1 MNGFGEAQAGSITSG
16 EQGPVFARRHTDQEL
31 RYFLGTENDRQF
43 VRGCGGRDD
52 VFEVPPAAE
61 GDLVEEPQSG
71 YSDGDGAGGQLFF
84 LGEMELVSPNLLFSQ
99 NIGWLAEIA
108 SELRDLRQ
116 IDGLGPGGEITNL
129 HVFQHATAKR
139 CHGKAP

>member
-1 MNGFGEAQAGSITSG
+1 MELLLCSHSLSLRSFSMTPLRRRMLEDMQIRNLSAGTQAIYLAQVS
-16 EQGPVFARRHTDQEL
+16 QFAR
-31 RYFLGTENDRQF
+31 YF
-43 VRGCGGRDD
+43 
-52 VFEVPPAAE
+52 
-61 GDLVEEPQSG
+61 
-71 YSDGDGAGGQLFF
+71 SDGDGAGGQLFF
-84 LGEMELVSPNLLFSQ
+84 LGEMELVSSNLLFSQ

-116 IDGLGPGGEITNL
+116 IDGMGPGGQITNL